1 MSKEISLDDFLQKIS
16 NDIEPSK
23 QCGYNK
29 TELESE
35 SIKFDFSSFYT
46 GGEIGYYSSDIICR
60 DFLLHRHERGSR
72 YSFLFFNTGEN
83 PICFRS
89 DKDQFV
95 LNKGE
100 FWLGTM
106 QSKLRGVHELENKHY
121 KSSCIA
127 LSTAFA
133 NELGILKNLNLD
145 QAVCM
150 KKFKTSAVQNIIL
163 KELENAAIYDGK
175 IREIFMESKILE
187 MLYRSFHK
195 FNEPQNALS
204 LDENRIKTVQKAKK
218 ILLENMQ
225 NPPSIKE
232 LARLCATNEF
242 ALKRDFKAYFGTSV
256 YAMLTNERL
265 EIAKELL
272 SLDQISVNE
281 AAKMVGYNNLSHF
294 SKIFRTKFNVLPTQL
309 KKDIKFYYSD

>member
-60 DFLLHRHERGSR
+60 DFLLHRHEQGSR

-89 DKDQFV
+89 DKDQFI

-163 KELENAAIYDGK
+163 EELENAAIYDGK

-195 FNEPQNALS
+195 FNEPENALS

-242 ALKRDFKAYFGTSV
+242 ALKRDFKHILARAF
-256 YAMLTNERL
+256 M
-265 EIAKELL
+265 
-272 SLDQISVNE
+272 QC
-281 AAKMVGYNNLSHF
+281 
-294 SKIFRTKFNVLPTQL
+294 
-309 KKDIKFYYSD
+309 

>member
-1 MSKEISLDDFLQKIS
+1 MIVGKVI
-16 NDIEPSK
+16 
-23 QCGYNK
+23 
-29 TELESE
+29 
-35 SIKFDFSSFYT
+35 
-46 GGEIGYYSSDIICR
+46 
-60 DFLLHRHERGSR
+60 
-72 YSFLFFNTGEN
+72 
-83 PICFRS
+83 FRS
-89 DKDQFV
+89 HSHFKCRLLSFFV
-95 LNKGE
+95 RGNK
-100 FWLGTM
+100 
-106 QSKLRGVHELENKHY
+106 
-121 KSSCIA
+121 
-127 LSTAFA
+127 
-133 NELGILKNLNLD
+133 
-145 QAVCM
+145 
-150 KKFKTSAVQNIIL
+150 
-163 KELENAAIYDGK
+163 LENAAIYDGK

-195 FNEPQNALS
+195 FNEPENALS

-232 LARLCATNEF
+232 LAHLCATNEF

-294 SKIFRTKFNVLPTQL
+294 SKIFRAKFNVLPTQL

>member
-60 DFLLHRHERGSR
+60 DFLLHRHERGSC

-89 DKDQFV
+89 DKDQFI

-106 QSKLRGVHELENKHY
+106 QKQ
-121 KSSCIA
+121 IA
-127 LSTAFA
+127 W
-133 NELGILKNLNLD
+133 
-145 QAVCM
+145 
-150 KKFKTSAVQNIIL
+150 
-163 KELENAAIYDGK
+163 
-175 IREIFMESKILE
+175 
-187 MLYRSFHK
+187 RSR
-195 FNEPQNALS
+195 A
-204 LDENRIKTVQKAKK
+204 
-218 ILLENMQ
+218 
-225 NPPSIKE
+225 
-232 LARLCATNEF
+232 
-242 ALKRDFKAYFGTSV
+242 
-256 YAMLTNERL
+256 
-265 EIAKELL
+265 
-272 SLDQISVNE
+272 
-281 AAKMVGYNNLSHF
+281 
-294 SKIFRTKFNVLPTQL
+294 
-309 KKDIKFYYSD
+309 